1 MKQAKVL
8 AHALLIMKS
17 TKPIMIEYLVTKRN
31 SKMPVHKVMKNG
43 KVGYQWGQSG
53 TVYTGPGAQAKATR
67 QGQAAHAA
75 GYKQPEPK
83 RK

>member
-1 MKQAKVL
+1 
-8 AHALLIMKS
+8 
-17 TKPIMIEYLVTKRN
+17 
-31 SKMPVHKVMKNG
+31 MPVHRVVKNG

-75 GYKQPEPK
+75 GYKQPVK
-83 RK
+83 GK